1 MSKPSAPTPHWDA
14 RYGGNDFLFGTKPND
29 FLKSVSDSLK
39 PAANILCLADGEGRN
54 GVYLAS
60 LGHHVTS
67 IDQSVVGLAKAQALA
82 AKHNVSIETIQAD
95 LSDYDFSDSDFS
107 NSDFSNSDLGERQWD
122 CIVSIFFHMPLAL
135 KDIIYPRVI
144 RALAPNGKFILE
156 SYRPEQLNMGTGGPP
171 LAENMLTKQEI
182 ESRFSA
188 LTTLHLSSIEREV
201 IEGTGHTGQAA
212 VVQFIGQKL

>member
-1 MSKPSAPTPHWDA
+1 MSKPSAPHWDA
-14 RYGGNDFLFGTKPND
+14 RYGGDDFLFGTEPND
-29 FLKSVSDSLK
+29 FLKSVSDSIK

-107 NSDFSNSDLGERQWD
+107 DSDLGERQWD
-122 CIVSIFFHMPLAL
+122 CVVSIFFHMPPAL

-156 SYRPEQLNMGTGGPP
+156 SYRPEQLTMGTGGPP

-188 LTTLHLSSIEREV
+188 LTTRHLSSIEREV